1 MRPGSGGSMRNDLC
15 EFDAVVR
22 AVVSQEWRRFLACN
36 KDLLV
41 NTVRGCRGAR
51 RMSASRDRPVF
62 GKMKPAYSSI
72 PTRRPPRRSHADRL
86 LPVSRP
92 AEAEFP
98 PAAQTARELIDWTF
112 RGSRAMD
119 RASLDALR
127 PQRNWFNTED
137 YYEISIP
144 REKLATPAS
153 WGIPPAVRYARRSR
167 GVEGSRKKE
176 LLAESHGLLRKRR

>member
-1 MRPGSGGSMRNDLC
+1 
-15 EFDAVVR
+15 
-22 AVVSQEWRRFLACN
+22 
-36 KDLLV
+36 
-41 NTVRGCRGAR
+41 
-51 RMSASRDRPVF
+51 
-62 GKMKPAYSSI
+62 
-72 PTRRPPRRSHADRL
+72 
-86 LPVSRP
+86 
-92 AEAEFP
+92 
-98 PAAQTARELIDWTF
+98 
-112 RGSRAMD
+112 MD